1 MYTLMNT
8 QTDQKSTLAD
18 EAFEQIRR
26 RILDNFWPPGHRA
39 LEQDVASALG
49 MSRTPVREALIRLQA
64 EGLIDLIPRHGMHVL
79 PVSAEQMKEIYEV
92 LTALECTAVE
102 LLARQKPTPED
113 IHQLILATDEMEQS
127 LMQDDLEGW
136 ARADEKF
143 HAGLF
148 ELSGN
153 KTLQTTALTVS
164 DRAHRGRMFS
174 LSLRPKPIAST
185 KEHRVLVEK
194 ILAGDVAGA
203 IQENRHHR
211 IRASR
216 ELLEI
221 FNRYKF
227 QHM

>member
-1 MYTLMNT
+1 MNT

-64 EGLIDLIPRHGMHVL
+64 EGLIDLIPRHGMYVL
-79 PVSAEQMKEIYEV
+79 PVSAEQMTEIYEV

-102 LLARQKPTPED
+102 LLARHKPTPED

-127 LMQDDLEGW
+127 LKQDDLEGW

-203 IQENRHHR
+203 VQENRHHR

-221 FNRYKF
+221 FNRYKI